1 MTFDYKTLSKKC
13 LAEFFGTFCLTF
25 AIISSITTNGGSYQ
39 NVIWAHGFSILCMAF
54 IFGPVSGG
62 HFNWAV
68 TLAFLFRK
76 DDRIPI
82 IDFICYWIFQF
93 LGGFCAGFLH
103 YGLFQ
108 NYYRTSAGK
117 VDPTVGNIGA
127 LATRDFDNLGIAPMF
142 FHECLGTMYLVLAV
156 LLSAQMKNKFIAE
169 GKSYFGA
176 IMIALM
182 ISYVGFMGHLS
193 YAGINPAR
201 ELGPRCAGAV
211 IYGANAAFTSYAW
224 VPVIAPLCG
233 SVLAVGFYHLFDFM
247 YEKGE

>member
-1 MTFDYKTLSKKC
+1 MTLAKKC

-25 AIISSITTNGGSYQ
+25 AIISSITTTGGSYQ

-76 DDRIPI
+76 ENRIPI

-93 LGGFCAGFLH
+93 LGGFCAGFLN
-103 YGLFQ
+103 YGL
-108 NYYRTSAGK
+108 YGK
-117 VDPTVGNIGA
+117 FYDAVGSKDLAVYGIGA
-127 LATRDFDNLGIAPMF
+127 LATRDYDNIGTAAMF
-142 FHECLGTMYLVLAV
+142 FHECLGTMYLVIAV
-156 LLSAQMKNKFIAE
+156 LLSGQVKNKFIAE

-176 IMIALM
+176 VMIALM

-201 ELGPRCAGAV
+201 ELGPRCAG
-211 IYGANAAFTSYAW
+211 
-224 VPVIAPLCG
+224 
-233 SVLAVGFYHLFDFM
+233 
-247 YEKGE
+247 